1 MLFRTPIPKFYFLM
15 ILFTVT
21 WSRDSENI
29 DCYPELNKKICF
41 NTFPKPAAGGMS
53 ELFKKL
59 KMKST
64 PTVKKKYF
72 FIFPHF
78 SILDVLFGSCSLKK
92 QKDICKKKKYSF
104 VRSLK
109 FVKVK
114 TLLRN
119 RDQTKY
125 FLELNLIVTVVP
137 DRQQCIQSQN
147 VLYHS
152 TLLYALFLRG
162 DETIL
167 PLKRPLWTIRENGL
181 RC

>member
-1 MLFRTPIPKFYFLM
+1 
-15 ILFTVT
+15 
-21 WSRDSENI
+21 
-29 DCYPELNKKICF
+29 
-41 NTFPKPAAGGMS
+41 MS

-64 PTVKKKYF
+64 PTVKKKILFYF
-72 FIFPHF
+72 SPFFHF
-78 SILDVLFGSCSLKK
+78 ECSFWILFFEETERYL
-92 QKDICKKKKYSF
+92 QKKKYSF
-104 VRSLK
+104 VRSLT

-125 FLELNLIVTVVP
+125 FLELNLIVIAMP

-181 RC
+181 RY